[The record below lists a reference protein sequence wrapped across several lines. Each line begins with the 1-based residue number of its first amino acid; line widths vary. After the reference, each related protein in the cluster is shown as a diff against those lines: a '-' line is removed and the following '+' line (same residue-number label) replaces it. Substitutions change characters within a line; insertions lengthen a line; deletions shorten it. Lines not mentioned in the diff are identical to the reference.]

1 MKTLLAGFGLNF
13 PPTGINMNHN
23 GKGVIAVSANGA
35 TRAQEPVAVVGIG
48 CRFPGEANGPETYWK
63 ILRDGVD
70 ALVEVPTD
78 RWDLRTYY
86 DPEPGKIGKTNVKYG
101 GFLKNIDKFDANF
114 FGISPREAARMDVQ
128 QRIVLEVA
136 FEALEDGGQ
145 TLEKLSGAPVGV
157 FLGMSSFDYALI
169 QTGFRDRNA
178 IDVYTNT
185 GGALSIAA
193 NRISYCLNFKG
204 PSVVVDTACSSALT
218 AVHLACQTIWRK
230 ECTLALAGGVHILIT
245 PGPYIGFN
253 KLNMLSADG
262 RCKAFDAN
270 ANGFV
275 RSEGAGMVVLKSL
288 SQALAD
294 RDPIYAL
301 IRATAVNQDGRTSGL
316 TVPSQSSQES
326 LVREAL
332 HQAHVAPADVQFVE
346 AHGTG
351 TLVGDPIE
359 AHALGAVLC
368 EGRAEGDCVAIG
380 SVKTNIGHLEAAAGA
395 AGFIKAALALQQ
407 RTIPANLNFNEPNP
421 EIDFAALRLR
431 VPTTTEPWP
440 DTHGKP
446 AFASVNSF
454 GFGGSNAHVVL
465 QEPPRVEESL
475 PEEVPAE
482 VEPPYLVPL
491 SARSPE
497 ALKALAGKYAGFLQ
511 PEGEGA
517 AVSLRDL
524 CFNTYFRR
532 THHDHRMAVV
542 TGSHE
547 ELIRQLEAFAKGDP
561 VPAAVADRVMPGQKL
576 RMAFVFCGQ
585 GAQWWAMG
593 RQLLH
598 GEPVFADMVRRCDDI
613 LDALGAPW
621 SLWQELTKDESASR
635 MHETSISQP
644 CIFTVQ
650 VGLAALWESWGV
662 KPDAIIG
669 HSVGEVAAAY
679 VAGVFGLEDAVKTI
693 YHRGRCMDFA
703 SAAGKMLAVSLAQT
717 EAEEIAAAYEGR
729 VSVAA
734 LNGPT
739 SITLSGDAEALSE
752 IELALTERNVFCK
765 FLQVQY
771 AFHSA
776 QMDPVRDELLR
787 SLEGIRPVKASIPL
801 VSTVT
806 GDWVDGSELEPEYWW
821 RNVRQGVRFADG
833 IDKLLDTDCNL
844 FVEIGPHP
852 VLGSGIAECLQNR
865 GKKGKILA
873 SLRRPAVK
881 KVDATTNGHAAPE
894 RPYHEEEPVQVRRA
908 LAALYALGFVIDW
921 KKLPHSTGKPVRL
934 PTYAWQHE
942 HFWHE
947 SEESKTTRLGMQ
959 GCHPLLGSNNK
970 TPQPSWSTFFDVL
983 RFPWLKD
990 HTVQGCVLV
999 PAAAYIEMALAA
1011 AKDIYTTGPYFLEDI
1026 RLMKACFLPK
1036 GMSRVAQTSYAPH
1049 DSSFA
1054 ISSQGEESNSPWMHH
1069 VSGVIRS
1076 RQEEP
1081 ALKPFNPDEVKARA
1095 LGQVDRAEVYEALKK
1110 IGLDYGP
1117 TFQGIHKLWYGEGEA
1132 LGQIVVSDE
1141 VRKEADAF
1149 HAHPAVM
1156 DACLQVILGT
1166 VSRTRGRQDVA
1177 RGVYL
1182 PVEIEEVRVWAKPAG
1197 NLWCH
1202 AKLVEMNRQGLV
1214 AQIQAVDEAGELV
1227 LEVRGLRCQYLGVD
1241 GGQAENLD
1249 DLLYEFRWQ
1258 LSPRRQQEAARHS
1271 FGYLPPLGELA
1282 AEIEGVVE
1290 QIAAQGQQERYQ
1302 GLAQQINRLCCG
1314 YVFDALQKLGANF
1327 HVGQRFTTQ
1336 QLADRLGIA
1345 EQHRRLFAARYLPM
1359 LAEDEILRLLPDA
1372 DQSSGHAWEVVR
1384 PSADIDVVSQWKK
1397 LLTENP
1403 AFFAEL
1409 MLIRRCGTE
1418 LAGVLKGDLNPLQ
1431 IIFPDGNLSAAE
1443 HLYSDSPSVRFYN
1456 TLAQHAVGRVLEQL
1470 PPDRPLRVLEIG
1482 AGTGGLTQYVLP
1494 RLPADRTEYVFTDLS
1509 NHFFIKAGQKFAD
1522 YPFVRYQKLDIE
1534 NDPRTQEFAAHSFD
1548 IILASQVLHAT
1559 RDLRTTLTNVRQL
1572 LAGDGLLV
1580 LLEVV
1585 KPARWIDLVFGL
1597 TEGWWLF
1604 ADKELR
1610 QDYPLLTFPKWQ
1622 QLLGELGYR
1631 ETVDISRTKSV
1642 DGFGSAV
1649 ILSRSPAATEPAE
1662 AVPAAETS
1670 SAEQP
1675 KTRQWLIFSDN
1686 GGICGPVV
1694 EALRARGD
1702 VCSLAYAGSSFAR
1715 EADDRFT
1722 VAPDS
1727 ADDMKR
1733 LLEELKGCGRLPGG
1747 DVPGGVLHFW
1757 NLDAPEPAAMTTADL
1772 EAFEKTGL
1780 LSVVMLMQGWSKAAA
1795 TASRFFL
1802 VTRGAYALD
1811 VGGQHD
1817 KLSPAQTL
1825 LAGLGRVLYNEN
1837 PDLHCKMVDLSLTP
1851 TAEELASLVAELA
1864 VEDDEDEVALR
1875 GQARFVHR
1883 FHHGLKEANAEAKS
1897 GSTALTNAAPP
1908 AYRLEV
1914 PRFGVLDGLTLRA
1927 VERKRP
1933 AAGLVEIQVDA
1944 AALNFSDVMKALG
1957 LYPGL
1962 PDGPVPLG
1970 IECAGRITAVGEGV
1984 TRFQPGDE
1992 VVAVAPFA
2000 FGSYCLS
2007 HEALVAHK
2015 PKRITSEEAATLPIA
2030 FLTAHYAL
2038 NYLGRLEAGE
2048 KVLIHS
2054 GAGGVGL
2061 AAIQL
2066 ARRAGAEVFAT
2077 AGSTERREFLKSL
2090 GVEHVMDS
2098 RSLGF
2103 VDKVMELTNGRGVD
2117 MVLNSLSGEAIFK
2130 GLSCL
2135 ADYGRFLEIGK
2146 RDIYMNSRLG
2156 MRPFK
2161 KNLSMIAIDLDR
2173 AMRERP
2179 RVLARLFQE
2188 MVDAVE
2194 TGELQPLPHRVF
2206 GMSNIVAAFRY
2217 MAQAKHTGKVV
2228 VSLQGQAVKVA
2239 PREVEP
2245 ITFQADATYLITGGL
2260 GGFGLVIARWLA
2272 EQGARHLVL
2281 VGRRGIHNEESAQ
2294 AVESLRKMGANVVVE
2309 AADVGSADAVAGVL
2323 DHIRND
2329 MPPLR
2334 GIFHAAMNLEDR
2346 LVVNLDSDLLNRVL
2360 GPRVSGAWQLHRL
2373 TLSQPLDFFVCF
2385 SSMASVFGLPSQA
2398 PYAAS
2403 NTFLDALAFYRR
2415 SLGLPGLSINWG
2427 FLGEV
2432 GYVARNE
2439 KLGERF
2445 EGQGLLSFSP
2455 REACA
2460 ILGRLLQQQHSQV
2473 GVVRMDWSRWR
2484 KLTVSSMKVSPRFA
2498 PLAREAEKQG
2508 NDGPSQEGIHI
2519 RKTLLAAAPEQRKE
2533 ILLGFLRDKVARVL
2547 GSTPDKIDLAKPL
2560 TDIGVDSL
2568 MAVELRNWIEGE
2580 LRVNLPIAELMQGP
2594 SVDRLTEIL
2603 LVQLTSDAPA
2613 PKRETSTADLLKAVR
2628 EAKAKAETQPAHTNG
2643 EASHA
2648 PTTNGVNGTQAAELL
2663 GRIDELSDKEVDS
2676 LLADVME
2683 KDAIPE

>member
-1 MKTLLAGFGLNF
+1 MKLNS
-13 PPTGINMNHN
+13 N
-23 GKGVIAVSANGA
+23 GVTTVSANGDQ
-35 TRAQEPVAVVGIG
+35 RAQEPVAVIGIG
-48 CRFPGEANGPETYWK
+48 CRFPGDANGPQTYWS

-70 ALVEVPTD
+70 ALVEVPAD

-86 DPEPGKIGKTNVKYG
+86 DPEPGKVGKTNVRYG
-101 GFLKNIDKFDANF
+101 GFVKDIDKFDANF

-128 QRIVLEVA
+128 QRMILEVA

-145 TLEKLSGAPVGV
+145 PLEKISGGPVGV

-204 PSVVVDTACSSALT
+204 PSAVVDTACSSALT
-218 AVHLACQTIWRK
+218 AIHMACQTLWRK
-230 ECTLALAGGVHILIT
+230 ECSLALAGGIHILIT

-275 RSEGAGMVVLKSL
+275 RSEGAGMVVLKPL

-301 IRATAVNQDGRTSGL
+301 IRATALNQDGRTSGL

-332 HQAHVAPADVQFVE
+332 HQARLAATDIQFVE

-359 AHALGAVLC
+359 ARALGAVLS

-407 RTIPANLNFNEPNP
+407 RIIPANLNFSEPNP

-431 VPTTTEPWP
+431 VPTATEPWP

-446 AFASVNSF
+446 ALACVNSF
-454 GFGGSNAHVVL
+454 GFGGSNAHVIL
-465 QEPPRVEESL
+465 QEPPRIKDSV
-475 PEEVPAE
+475 PEEVPVE

-497 ALKALAGKYAGFLQ
+497 ALKALAGKYAAYLQ
-511 PEGEGA
+511 PGGEGA
-517 AVSLRDL
+517 EVSLRDL

-532 THHDHRMAVV
+532 THHDHRMAIV
-542 TGSHE
+542 TPSRN
-547 ELIRQLEAFAKGDP
+547 ELVRQLDAFAKGEP
-561 VPAAVADRVMPGQKL
+561 VPAAASDRVMPGQKL

-598 GEPVFADMVRRCDDI
+598 SEPVFADMVRRCDDV
-613 LDALGAPW
+613 LDSLGACW
-621 SLWQELTKDESASR
+621 SLWQELTADESASR

-644 CIFTVQ
+644 CIFAVQ
-650 VGLAALWESWGV
+650 VGLAALWESWGIQ
-662 KPDAIIG
+662 PDAIIG

-679 VAGVFGLEDAVKTI
+679 VAGVFSLDDAVKTI

-703 SAAGKMLAVSLAQT
+703 SAAGKMLAVSLGRT
-717 EAEEIAAAYEGR
+717 EAEEIAATYDGR

-734 LNGPT
+734 INGPT
-739 SITLSGDAEALSE
+739 AITLSGDAEALRE
-752 IELALTERNVFCK
+752 IEAALTERNVFCK

-787 SLEGIRPVKASIPL
+787 SLEGIQPRPARIPL
-801 VSTVT
+801 VSTVE
-806 GDWVDGSELEPEYWW
+806 GDWATGPELGPQYWW

-844 FVEIGPHP
+844 LVEIGPHP
-852 VLGSGIAECLQNR
+852 VLGSGIAECQQSR

-873 SLRRPAVK
+873 SLRRPALK
-881 KVDATTNGHAAPE
+881 KGDATANGHHAPD
-894 RPYHEEEPVQVRRA
+894 RPYHEEEPVQMRRT
-908 LAALYALGFVIDW
+908 LAALYALGWAIDW
-921 KKLPHSTGKPVRL
+921 KKLPYSAGKPVRL
-934 PTYAWQHE
+934 PTYAWQRE
-942 HFWHE
+942 HYWHE
-947 SEESKTTRLGMQ
+947 SEESKTTRLGLQ
-959 GCHPLLGSNNK
+959 GCHSLLGSNNK
-970 TPQPSWSTFFDVL
+970 TPQPSWSTFFDVQ
-983 RFPWLKD
+983 RTPWLKD
-990 HTVQGCVLV
+990 HKVQGCVLV

-1011 AKDIYTTGPYFLEDI
+1011 AKEIYTTGPYFLEDI
-1026 RLMKACFLPK
+1026 RLLKACFLPK
-1036 GMSRVAQTSYAPH
+1036 GMSRVAQTNYAPH

-1054 ISSQGEESNSPWMHH
+1054 IASQGEESNSPWMHH
-1069 VSGVIRS
+1069 VGGYIRS

-1081 ALKPFNPDEVKARA
+1081 ALKPFKPEEIKARA
-1095 LGQVDRAEVYEALKK
+1095 LGQVERAEVYEALKK

-1117 TFQGIHKLWYGEGEA
+1117 TFQGIHKLWYGDNEA
-1132 LGQIVVSDE
+1132 LGEIVVSEE
-1141 VRKEADAF
+1141 VRAEADAF
-1149 HAHPAVM
+1149 ALHPAVT

-1166 VSRTRGRQDVA
+1166 VSRTRSRQDVA

-1182 PVEIEEVRVWAKPAG
+1182 PVEIEEVRVWAKPSG

-1202 AKLVEMNRQGLV
+1202 ARLVEMNRQGLV
-1214 AQIQAVDEAGELV
+1214 AQLQVIDETGELV
-1227 LEVRGLRCQYLGVD
+1227 VEVRGLRCQYLGVD

-1258 LSPRRQQEAARHS
+1258 LSPRRQQEEARHS
-1271 FGYLPPLGELA
+1271 FGHLPPLGELA

-1302 GLAQQINRLCCG
+1302 GLAQEINRLCCG
-1314 YVFDALQKLGANF
+1314 YVFDALQKLGASF
-1327 HVGQRFTTQ
+1327 HEGQRFTTQ
-1336 QLADRLGIA
+1336 QLADRLEIA
-1345 EQHRRLFAARYLPM
+1345 EQHRRLFAARYVPM
-1359 LAEDEILRLLPDA
+1359 LAEDEILRPLPQEDGT
-1372 DQSSGHAWEVVR
+1372 SGQAWEVTQ
-1384 PSADIDVVSQWKK
+1384 PSSGVDVVTHWKK

-1409 MLIRRCGTE
+1409 MLIRRCGSE

-1456 TLAQHAVGRVLEQL
+1456 TLAQHAVGRVLAQL

-1534 NDPRTQEFAAHSFD
+1534 NDPQSQEFAPHSFD

-1559 RDLRTTLTNVRQL
+1559 RDLRTTLTNVRRL

-1610 QDYPLLTFPKWQ
+1610 QDYPLLAFPKWQ
-1622 QLLGELGYR
+1622 HLLGNLGFQ

-1642 DGFGSAV
+1642 EGFGSAV
-1649 ILSRSPAATEPAE
+1649 ILSRSPAISSESAE
-1662 AVPAAETS
+1662 AAAPAADTET
-1670 SAEQP
+1670 
-1675 KTRQWLIFSDN
+1675 KTPHWLVFTDH
-1686 GGICGPVV
+1686 GGLSCPAI
-1694 EALRARGD
+1694 EALRKRGD
-1702 VCSLAYAGSSFAR
+1702 ICTLVYAGSSFAR
-1715 EADDRFT
+1715 QAEDHFT
-1722 VAPDS
+1722 VTPGS
-1727 ADDMKR
+1727 AEDMS
-1733 LLEELKGCGRLPGG
+1733 LLLDQLQGSGRLPGG
-1747 DVPGGVLHFW
+1747 EVPGGMLHFW
-1757 NLDAPEPAAMTTADL
+1757 NLDAPEAANMTTAEL
-1772 EAFEKTGL
+1772 EASEKAGVLSIVTL
-1780 LSVVMLMQGWSKAAA
+1780 LQAWSKAPAA
-1795 TASRFFL
+1795 AARFFL
-1802 VTRGAYALD
+1802 ITRGAHALE
-1811 VGGQHD
+1811 VGGRLMT
-1817 KLSPAQTL
+1817 LSPAQTL
-1825 LAGLGRVLYNEN
+1825 IAGLGRVLYNEN
-1837 PDLHCKMVDLSLTP
+1837 PDLRCKVIDLSLTP
-1851 TAEELASLVAELA
+1851 TPEELSSLVEELA

-1883 FHHGLKEANAEAKS
+1883 FHHGLKETDADAKNGAPLTSAE
-1897 GSTALTNAAPP
+1897 PP

-1914 PRFGVLDGLTLRA
+1914 PRFGVLDGLTLRS
-1927 VERKRP
+1927 VERKQP

-1970 IECAGRITAVGEGV
+1970 IECAGRISAIGEGV

-2015 PKRITSEEAATLPIA
+2015 PKRITAEEGATLPIA
-2030 FLTAHYAL
+2030 FLTAHYAM

-2077 AGSTERREFLKSL
+2077 AGSPERREFLKSL

-2103 VDKVMELTNGRGVD
+2103 VDQVMELTNGRGVD

-2188 MVDAVE
+2188 MITGVE
-2194 TGELQPLPHRVF
+2194 SGELQPLPHRVF
-2206 GMSNIVAAFRY
+2206 GMSNVVSAFRY

-2245 ITFQADATYLITGGL
+2245 IRFQPDATYLITGGL
-2260 GGFGLVIARWLA
+2260 GGFGLVIANWLA
-2272 EQGARHLVL
+2272 EQGARNLVL
-2281 VGRRGIHNEESAQ
+2281 VGRRGIHNEDSAH
-2294 AVESLRKMGANVVVE
+2294 AVESLRQAGVNVVVE
-2309 AADVGSADAVAGVL
+2309 AADVSREDAVAGVL
-2323 DHIRND
+2323 DRIRD
-2329 MPPLR
+2329 TMPPLR
-2334 GIFHAAMNLEDR
+2334 GIVHAAMNLEDR
-2346 LVVNLDSDLLNRVL
+2346 LLINVDADLLDRVL
-2360 GPRVSGAWQLHRL
+2360 GPRVSGAWHLHRL
-2373 TLSQPLDFFVCF
+2373 TLGQPLDFFVCF
-2385 SSMASVFGLPSQA
+2385 SSMSSVFGLPSQA

-2403 NTFLDALAFYRR
+2403 NTFLDALAHYRR

-2427 FLGEV
+2427 YLADV

-2445 EGQGLLSFSP
+2445 EGQGLLSFAP

-2460 ILGRLLQQQHSQV
+2460 LLGRLLQQSYPQV
-2473 GVVRMDWSRWR
+2473 GIVRMDWSRWQ
-2484 KLTVSSMKVSPRFA
+2484 KLATSTMRVSPRFL
-2498 PLAREAEKQG
+2498 PLAREAEKQAQE
-2508 NDGPSQEGIHI
+2508 NGPSQEGIHI
-2519 RKTLLAAAPEQRKE
+2519 RKTLLAAAPEHRKE

-2594 SVDRLTEIL
+2594 SVDRLTDVL
-2603 LVQLTSDAPA
+2603 LTQLTSDAPA

-2628 EAKAKAETQPAHTNG
+2628 EAKAKAEAHAAPANG
-2643 EASHA
+2643 EAGHA
-2648 PTTNGVNGTQAAELL
+2648 ANGDGSNGVNGSQAAELL
-2663 GRIDELSDKEVDS
+2663 GRIDELSDKEVDA
-2676 LLADVME
+2676 LLADALE
-2683 KDAIPE
+2683 KDTIKE